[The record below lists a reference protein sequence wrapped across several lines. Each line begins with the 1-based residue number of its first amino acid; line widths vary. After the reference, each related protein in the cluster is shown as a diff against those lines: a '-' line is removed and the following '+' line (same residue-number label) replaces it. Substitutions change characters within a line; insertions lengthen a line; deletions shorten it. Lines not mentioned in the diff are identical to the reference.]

1 MNQAWELS
9 LPPTPKLVLLAL
21 CDWSNDQGIC
31 FPGVRAIATKTS
43 ITERHCQ
50 RVLRHITKI
59 GLVSV
64 VGNHNGGGGSRRY
77 QINVAALAAW
87 GAKVEGDKLSPVTSR
102 SSAGATN
109 APRRGDTDV
118 TRTKSIHQIEPPRE
132 DDSSDQHLDLS
143 LMPLLTDAEKVV
155 VVSQMIGLE
164 TPVQQQLVDELA
176 GAIRSG
182 ALKGPWPSWFRAV
195 VKNARNASFSPN
207 HAIKIQAERSR
218 RRRESEEAAERRER
232 RNRSETPESRAK
244 ALQALRKAQSVLY
257 SPPE

>member
-31 FPGVRAIATKTS
+31 FPAVKTIATKTS
-43 ITERHCQ
+43 ITDRHCQ
-50 RVLRHITKI
+50 RILSKLIAS

-64 VGNHNGGGGSRRY
+64 IGNHNGGGGSRRY
-77 QINVAALAAW
+77 QINVATLAA
-87 GAKVEGDKLSPVTSR
+87 GPPKEGGDKLSPVTPR
-102 SSAGATN
+102 SHAGATN
-109 APRRGDTDV
+109 ASRRGDAGV
-118 TRTKSIHQIEPPRE
+118 TRTKSIRQMEPPRE
-132 DDSSDQHLDLS
+132 IASSDQHLDLS
-143 LMPLLTDAEKVV
+143 LMPQLTDAEKVV
-155 VVSQMIGLE
+155 VVSQLIGLE

-218 RRRESEEAAERRER
+218 RRRESEEAAENRER

-244 ALQALRKAQSVLY
+244 ALQALKKARSALFG
-257 SPPE
+257 SAE